1 MRDAYHEEL
10 EAVSDRLVRMTESA
24 GVAIT
29 MASEALLASDL
40 ALAEQVISA
49 DRRIDDLRDELD
61 DKVVELL
68 ARQQPVA
75 TELRLVVAALRM
87 AEDIERMGDL
97 ALHIAKLTRLRYP
110 NSTIPDPM
118 RVDFATMGTIATRLT
133 EKLQKVIAE
142 HDPDGA
148 HELDRDDD
156 EMDQLHRKHFA
167 TMAGVSWNHGTEAAI
182 DVTLASRYYERYAD
196 HSVKAARRVYYL
208 VNGTRPAH
216 SSTLR

>member
-10 EAVSDRLVRMTESA
+10 EAVSDRLVRMTNAA
-24 GVAIT
+24 GAAIT
-29 MASEALLASDL
+29 AASEALLASDL
-40 ALAEQVISA
+40 SLAEQVISA
-49 DRRIDDLRDELD
+49 DRTIDELRDELD

-75 TELRLVVAALRM
+75 SELRLVVAALRM

-110 NSTIPDPM
+110 DPTIPDPL
-118 RVDFATMGTIATRLT
+118 RVDFATMGTIAGRLSA
-133 EKLQKVIAE
+133 KLSTVIAE

-148 HELDRDDD
+148 QELDHDDD

-167 TMAGVSWNHGTEAAI
+167 TMASSSWTHGIEAAV

-208 VNGTRPAH
+208 VNGTRPVHTGSA
-216 SSTLR
+216 R